1 MLDIHSHIL
10 PGVDDG
16 AGDEKAALEML
27 KAARLAGI
35 DKLVATPHIYRE
47 RDIDRCL
54 TVYQRYRKIAENN
67 GIELVSGCE
76 LSVRVLVDNPVSH
89 DRLARYTIGNS
100 NFILLELSFNA
111 PPFDW
116 EYLISDIK
124 RLGYHIIIAH
134 PERYPYVAKNIG
146 FVQSLISYGCELQI
160 DASSLRAKRF
170 SSVRRAATNLLERGL
185 ISYIASDAHKSADF
199 EMFSKVYHNFKK
211 CWPDDGLLNSY
222 L

>member
-16 AGDEKAALEML
+16 AADEKAALDML

-35 DKLVATPHIYRE
+35 DKLVATPHIFRD
-47 RDIDRCL
+47 RDIERC
-54 TVYQRYRKIAENN
+54 VPIYCRYKEIAEDN
-67 GIELVSGCE
+67 GIELVSGYE
-76 LSVRVLVDNPVSH
+76 LSVRVLVNHPVSH
-89 DRLARYTIGNS
+89 DRLSRYTIGNS
-100 NFILLELSFNA
+100 NIILLELSFDA
-111 PPFDW
+111 PPIDW
-116 EYLISDIK
+116 EYLISDII
-124 RLGYHIIIAH
+124 RLGYNIIIAH
-134 PERYPYVAKNIG
+134 PERYPYIAKNIG
-146 FVQSLISYGCELQI
+146 FAQSLISYGCELQI